1 MRKKLQEIKD
11 EKPYW
16 LYDGLSLLSAI
27 VTIITAI
34 IAIIKATIDTYK
46 LEDGTYIVSYNKMLV
61 CISIVICFL
70 LIVCV
75 CKVMKY
81 GRILRALRAEFSE
94 NYYGFLH
101 DFRNSYF
108 DVLMEYKLGNYNN
121 ISDGIRKLTDDTK
134 EFLQTALD
142 YLCQILQ
149 KSTGEKVCACIKL
162 IENSGIATGIDKE
175 KATVTTFCRSKNTDK
190 NRKANDGVD
199 TGSIRIKDN
208 TDFYDILD
216 EESKDTNSYFY
227 QGNLLQYDKDLK
239 KAGKKYKNTTED
251 FQKYYKGAIV
261 VPIRVNKSHL
271 FYVNNNNGY
280 DIVGFLCVDSLS
292 INAFRKNDYDKNN
305 NTNIVK
311 SFAAEIYII
320 LNKYNFYLK
329 KISGGSHL

>member
-1 MRKKLQEIKD
+1 MIKILQQIKE

-27 VTIITAI
+27 VTIVTAVV
-34 IAIIKATIDTYK
+34 AIIKATIVVNR
-46 LEDGTYIVSYNKMLV
+46 LEDGTYIVSYNKVLAFI
-61 CISIVICFL
+61 CVIICLL

-75 CKVMKY
+75 IKIKKY
-81 GRILRALRAEFSE
+81 GKILRSLRTEFSE

-108 DVLMEYKLGNYNN
+108 DILKEYKIGNYKN
-121 ISDGIRKLTDDTK
+121 ISDGVGKLTDDTK
-134 EFLQTALD
+134 EFLQIGLD

-162 IENSGIATGIDKE
+162 IENMGVATGIDKE
-175 KATVTTFCRSKNTDK
+175 KATVITFCRSKNTDK
-190 NRKANDGVD
+190 TRKANDGVHKK
-199 TGSIRIKDN
+199 SIKIKEN

-216 EESKDTNSYFY
+216 EESENTNSYFY
-227 QGNLLQYDKDLK
+227 QGNLPQYDKDLR
-239 KAGKKYKNTTED
+239 KAGKKYRNTTED
-251 FQKYYKGAIV
+251 YEKYYKGTIV

-271 FYVNNNNGY
+271 YYVSENSGY

-292 INAFRKNDYDKNN
+292 TNAFRNAEFDKDN

-320 LNKYNFYLK
+320 LNKYNLYLQR
-329 KISGGSHL
+329 IHGGY